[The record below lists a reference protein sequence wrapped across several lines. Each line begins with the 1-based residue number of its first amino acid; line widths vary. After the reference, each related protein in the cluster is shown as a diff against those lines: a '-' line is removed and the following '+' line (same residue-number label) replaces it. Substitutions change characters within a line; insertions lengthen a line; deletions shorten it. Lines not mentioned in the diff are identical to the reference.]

1 MEEWTVTRAT
11 LLALGLA
18 LGLLVGPA
26 GATPDL
32 FGFSFGNIRAT
43 FDGVSSFST
52 MDWMQTT
59 GHVYRNVA
67 PAGSA
72 SFEAGLWG
80 TGAED
85 FLISMTIGNITA
97 DTANGAGSFLLKDIQ
112 GDTVSGDLNGDWV
125 KAAWGGGVFSG
136 TLTNIIYAS
145 VVDDTFDGHTGSV
158 SMVFAASNPWSGALI
173 ELTTSGTWFT
183 GATGALRSFD
193 VNGGSVDATVDAPP
207 IPAPGALFLGLLGL
221 GGVGLRR
228 RRFV

>member
-1 MEEWTVTRAT
+1 MQRAG

-26 GATPDL
+26 WATPDL
-32 FGFSFGNIRAT
+32 FGFSFSNIRTT
-43 FDGVSSFST
+43 FDGIGTFST

-72 SFEAGLWG
+72 SLDAGLWG
-80 TGAED
+80 MGAED
-85 FLISMTIGNITA
+85 FLISMAISNVTGGTA
-97 DTANGAGSFLLKDIQ
+97 DGAGSFLLKDIQ
-112 GDTVSGDLNGDWV
+112 GDTISGNLSGGWV
-125 KAAWGGGVFSG
+125 KGAWGGGFFSG
-136 TLTNIIYAS
+136 TLTNVIYTP
-145 VVDDTFDGHTGSV
+145 VVNGAFVGHTGSV
-158 SMVFAASNPWSGALI
+158 SMLFPEPQPWSGSLV

-193 VNGGSVDATVDAPP
+193 ANGGSVDARAEAPP
-207 IPAPGALFLGLLGL
+207 VPAPGALFLSLLGVA
-221 GGVGLRR
+221 GIGWRR